1 MQMKVFIVTEYTK
14 TIVLYRA
21 QFFMRMEILCTKEEG
36 MTLITGMES
45 YTGTIARNDMMVNGR
60 MEEWQERWV
69 WEQL

>member
-1 MQMKVFIVTEYTK
+1 MVC
-14 TIVLYRA
+14 
-21 QFFMRMEILCTKEEG
+21 FMRMEILCTKEEG